1 MSNFKFTGPDG
12 KIFEIQGP
20 SGATFEQAKA
30 VFDKQLTTG
39 GLTGI
44 PVGGLVNAITQATGG
59 LSSALAQLGPQATA
73 LTQQVGNFINLPTKI
88 GALVPNAI
96 SVSDFVN
103 TKISAQNIGT
113 IASTQVQGL
122 VAQTAASVNQA
133 ASDITNIK
141 GLGQF
146 GFNADQLQLSGL
158 IKPGLADQIN
168 LNPSK
173 FTEILS
179 SPTSW
184 TGKLG
189 VTDINSLLDSSR
201 LQTTVQ
207 QGLMNVNFDQLK
219 QLGTISGL
227 ESAAQLGPLLNVAT
241 KFGSGTATAWL
252 SSATGVS
259 GISSAIAS
267 GIGGNI
273 SGLLSGGAG
282 SLLSGGAGS
291 LLSGGVG
298 SLLSGGAG
306 STINGLLTGGAGSA
320 LNGLLTGGAGSLL
333 SGGVGTQLSG
343 LLSGGA
349 GGAVSSL
356 LSGGGGSAL
365 ASSLLS
371 SSGLTSVM
379 TNFASS
385 AQFASVFSL
394 ASSFLGGGGS
404 PLQAG
409 IVAAKGYNNT
419 VNRTNLDQAIK
430 AVIGN
435 PKISLPDFSPQ
446 GVPGS
451 AGGALSGLLSGGVSG
466 ALNSLSTSATSAVN
480 SLATSA
486 GSAIFRV

>member
-1 MSNFKFTGPDG
+1 MSNFNFTGPDG

-20 SGATFEQAKA
+20 PGATFAQAKA
-30 VFDKQLTTG
+30 VFDQQVSTG

-44 PVGGLVNAITQATGG
+44 PVGGLVNAVTQATGG
-59 LSSALAQLGPQATA
+59 LSSALAQLGAQATA
-73 LTQQVGNFINLPTKI
+73 LTQQVGNFINLPNKI
-88 GALVPNAI
+88 GGLVPNAI

-103 TKISAQNIGT
+103 TKINAQSIGT

-133 ASDITNIK
+133 ATAITNVK

-146 GFNADQLQLSGL
+146 GLNADQLQLSGL

-168 LNPSK
+168 LNPAK

-189 VTDINSLLDSSR
+189 VTNINSLLDSSR

-207 QGLMNVNFDQLK
+207 QGLMNTNFDQLK
-219 QLGTISGL
+219 QIGTITGL

-241 KFGSGTATAWL
+241 KFGSRTATAWL

-259 GISSAIAS
+259 GISSAITS

-273 SGLLSGGAG
+273 SGLLS
-282 SLLSGGAGS
+282 
-291 LLSGGVG
+291 
-298 SLLSGGAG
+298 
-306 STINGLLTGGAGSA
+306 GGAGSA

-371 SSGLTSVM
+371 SSGLTSIM

-394 ASSFLGGGGS
+394 ANSFLGGGGN

-409 IVAAKGYNNT
+409 IVAAKGFNNT
-419 VNRTNLDQAIK
+419 INRTNLNQAVT
-430 AVIGN
+430 ALIGN
-435 PKISLPDFSPQ
+435 PKITTPDFAPQ
-446 GVPGS
+446 GVPS
-451 AGGALSGLLSGGVSG
+451 AGGSIGSALSGLSSRVGS
-466 ALNSLSTSATSAVN
+466 ALTNLSTSVGSAV
-480 SLATSA
+480 
-486 GSAIFRV
+486 FRV

>member
-1 MSNFKFTGPDG
+1 MSNFTFTGPDG
-12 KIFEIQGP
+12 AMYEVQGP
-20 SGATFEQAKA
+20 AGATFAQAQA
-30 VFDKQLTTG
+30 VFNQQVGTG

-44 PVGGLVNAITQATGG
+44 PVGGLVNAVTQATGG
-59 LSSALAQLGPQATA
+59 LSSALAQLGPQAAA

-88 GALVPNAI
+88 GAVIPNAI
-96 SVSDFVN
+96 TVSDFVN

-113 IASTQVQGL
+113 IVSTQVQGL

-133 ASDITNIK
+133 ANAITNIK

-146 GFNADQLQLSGL
+146 GLNADQLQLSGL

-168 LNPSK
+168 LNPAK

-189 VTDINSLLDSSR
+189 VTNINSLLNSSR
-201 LQTTVQ
+201 LQTQVQ

-219 QLGTISGL
+219 QLGTITGL

-259 GISSAIAS
+259 GITSAITS

-282 SLLSGGAGS
+282 SALPGLLTGGSGSALAGS
-291 LLSGGVG
+291 LLSGGSVD
-298 SLLSGGAG
+298 
-306 STINGLLTGGAGSA
+306 
-320 LNGLLTGGAGSLL
+320 AGSLTSL
-333 SGGVGTQLSG
+333 AADYYAPGSGAL
-343 LLSGGA
+343 
-349 GGAVSSL
+349 VSSL

-371 SSGLTSVM
+371 SSGLTGAM
-379 TNFASS
+379 TSFASS
-385 AQFASVFSL
+385 AQFASVFSG
-394 ASSFLGGGGS
+394 ANSFLGGGGN

-409 IVAAKGYNNT
+409 IVVARGFNNT
-419 VNRTNLDQAIK
+419 TNRTNLDQAIT
-430 AVIGN
+430 ALIGN
-435 PKISLPDFSPQ
+435 PKITVPDFAPQ
-446 GVPGS
+446 GTG
-451 AGGALSGLLSGGVSG
+451 
-466 ALNSLSTSATSAVN
+466 
-480 SLATSA
+480 
-486 GSAIFRV
+486 

>member
-1 MSNFKFTGPDG
+1 MSNFTFTGPDG
-12 KIFEIQGP
+12 ATYEMQGP
-20 SGATFEQAKA
+20 PGATFDQAKS
-30 VFDKQLTTG
+30 VFTQQVSTG

-44 PVGGLVNAITQATGG
+44 PVGGLVNAVTQATGG
-59 LSSALAQLGPQATA
+59 LSSALAQLGPRAAA

-88 GALVPNAI
+88 GELVPNAI

-103 TKISAQNIGT
+103 TKISAVNIGT
-113 IASTQVQGL
+113 IAATQVQGL

-133 ASDITNIK
+133 ASAITNVK

-146 GFNADQLQLSGL
+146 GLNADQLQLSGL

-168 LNPSK
+168 LNPAK

-189 VTDINSLLDSSR
+189 VTDVNSLLDSSR
-201 LQTTVQ
+201 LQTTIQ
-207 QGLMNVNFDQLK
+207 QGLMNANFDQLK
-219 QLGTISGL
+219 QIGTITGL
-227 ESAAQLGPLLNVAT
+227 ESSAQLGPLLNVAT

-259 GISSAIAS
+259 GITSAITS

-273 SGLLSGGAG
+273 SGLLS
-282 SLLSGGAGS
+282 
-291 LLSGGVG
+291 
-298 SLLSGGAG
+298 
-306 STINGLLTGGAGSA
+306 GGAGSA

-333 SGGVGTQLSG
+333 SGSVGTQLSG

-356 LSGGGGSAL
+356 LSGGGSAL

-371 SSGLTSVM
+371 SSGLTSAM
-379 TNFASS
+379 TSFASS
-385 AQFASVFSL
+385 AQFASVFSV
-394 ASSFLGGGGS
+394 ANSFLGGGGN

-409 IVAAKGYNNT
+409 IVAAKGFNNT
-419 VNRTNLDQAIK
+419 TNRATLNQA
-430 AVIGN
+430 VTSLIGN
-435 PKISLPDFSPQ
+435 PKITVPDFAPQ
-446 GVPGS
+446 GTG
-451 AGGALSGLLSGGVSG
+451 
-466 ALNSLSTSATSAVN
+466 
-480 SLATSA
+480 
-486 GSAIFRV
+486 

>member
-1 MSNFKFTGPDG
+1 MSTFKFPGPDG

-30 VFDKQLTTG
+30 VFDKQLATG

-73 LTQQVGNFINLPTKI
+73 LTQQVGDFINLPTKI

-133 ASDITNIK
+133 ASDITNVK

-259 GISSAIAS
+259 DISSAIAS

-291 LLSGGVG
+291 LLSGGAG

-306 STINGLLTGGAGSA
+306 SLLSGGASSA

-356 LSGGGGSAL
+356 LSGGSGSAL

-409 IVAAKGYNNT
+409 IVAANGYNNT
-419 VNRTNLDQAIK
+419 TNRTNLDQAIK

-451 AGGALSGLLSGGVSG
+451 AGGALSGLLSGGVTS

-486 GSAIFRV
+486 GSAIFRI

>member
-1 MSNFKFTGPDG
+1 MSNFNFTGPDG

-20 SGATFEQAKA
+20 SGATFAQAKA
-30 VFDKQLTTG
+30 VFDQQVSTG

-44 PVGGLVNAITQATGG
+44 PVGGLVNAVTQATGG
-59 LSSALAQLGPQATA
+59 LSSALAQLGAQATA
-73 LTQQVGNFINLPTKI
+73 LTQQVGNFINLPNKI
-88 GALVPNAI
+88 GGLVPNAI

-103 TKISAQNIGT
+103 TKINAQSIGT

-133 ASDITNIK
+133 ATAITNVK

-146 GFNADQLQLSGL
+146 GLNADQLQLSGL

-168 LNPSK
+168 LNPAK

-189 VTDINSLLDSSR
+189 VTNINSLLDSSR

-207 QGLMNVNFDQLK
+207 QGLMNANFDQLK
-219 QLGTISGL
+219 QIGTITGL

-259 GISSAIAS
+259 GISSAITS

-273 SGLLSGGAG
+273 SGLLSGSAG
-282 SLLSGGAGS
+282 SLLSGS
-291 LLSGGVG
+291 
-298 SLLSGGAG
+298 
-306 STINGLLTGGAGSA
+306 AGSA

-356 LSGGGGSAL
+356 LSGGSGSAL

-394 ASSFLGGGGS
+394 ANSFLGGGGN

-409 IVAAKGYNNT
+409 IVAAKGFNNT
-419 VNRTNLDQAIK
+419 INRTNLNQAVT
-430 AVIGN
+430 ALIGN
-435 PKISLPDFSPQ
+435 PKITTPDFAPQ
-446 GVPGS
+446 GVPS
-451 AGGALSGLLSGGVSG
+451 AGGSIGSALSGLSSRVGS
-466 ALNSLSTSATSAVN
+466 ALTNLSTSVGSAV
-480 SLATSA
+480 
-486 GSAIFRV
+486 FRV

>member
-1 MSNFKFTGPDG
+1 MSNFTFTGPDG
-12 KIFEIQGP
+12 ATYEIQGP
-20 SGATFEQAKA
+20 PGATFNQASS
-30 VFDKQLTTG
+30 VFTQQVSTG

-44 PVGGLVNAITQATGG
+44 PVGGLVNAVTQAAGG
-59 LSSALAQLGPQATA
+59 LPSALSQLGPQAAA
-73 LTQQVGNFINLPTKI
+73 LTKEIGNFINLPTKI

-103 TKISAQNIGT
+103 TKISAQDIGT
-113 IASTQVQGL
+113 IASTQIQGL
-122 VAQTAASVNQA
+122 VAQTSASVNQA
-133 ASDITNIK
+133 ANAITDIK

-158 IKPGLADQIN
+158 IKPGIADQIN
-168 LNPSK
+168 LTGK
-173 FTEILS
+173 FTDILS

-189 VTDINSLLDSSR
+189 VTDINSLLDSSGI
-201 LQTTVQ
+201 QTTVQ

-219 QLGTISGL
+219 QLGTITGL

-252 SSATGVS
+252 SGATGVS
-259 GISSAIAS
+259 GITDAIAS

-282 SLLSGGAGS
+282 SLLSGG
-291 LLSGGVG
+291 VG

-306 STINGLLTGGAGSA
+306 SLLS
-320 LNGLLTGGAGSLL
+320 GGAGSLL

-349 GGAVSSL
+349 GAQISGL

-371 SSGLTSVM
+371 SSGLSSVM

-394 ASSFLGGGGS
+394 ASSFLGGGGN

-409 IVAAKGYNNT
+409 VIAAKGFNNT
-419 VNRTNLDQAIK
+419 TNRTNLDQAIK

-435 PKISLPDFSPQ
+435 PKIVSPDFAPQ
-446 GVPGS
+446 GIASSVSS
-451 AGGALSGLLSGGVSG
+451 AGSTISGLLSSGVNS
-466 ALNSLSTSATSAVN
+466 AINSLSASASNAV
-480 SLATSA
+480 
-486 GSAIFRV
+486 FRA

>member
-1 MSNFKFTGPDG
+1 MSNFTFTGPDG
-12 KIFEIQGP
+12 ATYEMQGP
-20 SGATFEQAKA
+20 PGADFARAKL
-30 VFDKQLTTG
+30 VFDQQVSTG

-44 PVGGLVNAITQATGG
+44 PVGGLVNAVTQATGG
-59 LSSALAQLGPQATA
+59 LSSALAQLGAQATA
-73 LTQQVGNFINLPTKI
+73 LTQQVGNFINLPNKI

-96 SVSDFVN
+96 TVSDFVN
-103 TKISAQNIGT
+103 TKINAQSIGT
-113 IASTQVQGL
+113 IASAQVQGL

-133 ASDITNIK
+133 ATAITNVK

-146 GFNADQLQLSGL
+146 GLNADQLQLSGL

-168 LNPSK
+168 LNPAK

-189 VTDINSLLDSSR
+189 VTNINSLLDSSR
-201 LQTTVQ
+201 LQTQVQ
-207 QGLMNVNFDQLK
+207 QGLMNANFDQLK
-219 QLGTISGL
+219 QIGTITGL

-259 GISSAIAS
+259 GISSAITS

-291 LLSGGVG
+291 LLSGGAG
-298 SLLSGGAG
+298 EALS
-306 STINGLLTGGAGSA
+306 GLLTGGSGSA
-320 LNGLLTGGAGSLL
+320 LAGSLL
-333 SGGVGTQLSG
+333 SGGSVNAGSLAALAANYYAPGSG
-343 LLSGGA
+343 AL
-349 GGAVSSL
+349 VSSL

-371 SSGLTSVM
+371 SSGLTSAM
-379 TNFASS
+379 TSFASS
-385 AQFASVFSL
+385 AQFASVFSV
-394 ASSFLGGGGS
+394 ANSFLGGGGN

-409 IVAAKGYNNT
+409 IVAAKGFSNT
-419 VNRTNLDQAIK
+419 INRTNLNQAVT
-430 AVIGN
+430 ALIGN
-435 PKISLPDFSPQ
+435 PKITVPDFAPQ
-446 GVPGS
+446 GVPG
-451 AGGALSGLLSGGVSG
+451 AGGSIGSALSGLSSGVSS
-466 ALNSLSTSATSAVN
+466 ALTNLSTSVGSAV
-480 SLATSA
+480 
-486 GSAIFRV
+486 FRV

>member
-1 MSNFKFTGPDG
+1 
-12 KIFEIQGP
+12 
-20 SGATFEQAKA
+20 
-30 VFDKQLTTG
+30 
-39 GLTGI
+39 
-44 PVGGLVNAITQATGG
+44 
-59 LSSALAQLGPQATA
+59 LAQLGAQATA
-73 LTQQVGNFINLPTKI
+73 LTQQVGNFINLPNKL
-88 GALVPNAI
+88 GGLVPNAI

-103 TKISAQNIGT
+103 TKISAQSIGT
-113 IASTQVQGL
+113 IASAQVQGL

-133 ASDITNIK
+133 ATAITNVK

-146 GFNADQLQLSGL
+146 GLNADQLQLSGL

-168 LNPSK
+168 LNPAK

-189 VTDINSLLDSSR
+189 VTNINSLLDSSR

-207 QGLMNVNFDQLK
+207 QGLMNANFDQLK
-219 QLGTISGL
+219 QLGTITGL

-259 GISSAIAS
+259 GISSAITS

-273 SGLLSGGAG
+273 SGLLSGGASDAVN
-282 SLLSGGAGS
+282 SLLSSSAGAQ
-291 LLSGGVG
+291 
-298 SLLSGGAG
+298 
-306 STINGLLTGGAGSA
+306 
-320 LNGLLTGGAGSLL
+320 LNGLL

-356 LSGGGGSAL
+356 LSGSGTSAL

-371 SSGLTSVM
+371 SSGLTSAM

-385 AQFASVFSL
+385 AQFASAFSG
-394 ASSFLGGGGS
+394 ANSFLAGGGN

-409 IVAAKGYNNT
+409 IVAAKGFANT
-419 VNRTNLDQAIK
+419 INRTNLNQAVT
-430 AVIGN
+430 ALIGN
-435 PKISLPDFSPQ
+435 PKITVPDFAPT
-446 GVPGS
+446 GTG
-451 AGGALSGLLSGGVSG
+451 
-466 ALNSLSTSATSAVN
+466 
-480 SLATSA
+480 
-486 GSAIFRV
+486 

>member
-1 MSNFKFTGPDG
+1 MSNFNFTGPDG

-20 SGATFEQAKA
+20 SGATFAQAKA
-30 VFDKQLTTG
+30 VFDQQVSTG
-39 GLTGI
+39 GLTGL
-44 PVGGLVNAITQATGG
+44 PVGGLVNAVTQATGG
-59 LSSALAQLGPQATA
+59 LSSALAQLGAQATA
-73 LTQQVGNFINLPTKI
+73 LTQQVGNFINLPNKI
-88 GALVPNAI
+88 GGLVPNAI

-103 TKISAQNIGT
+103 TKINAQSIGT

-133 ASDITNIK
+133 ATAITNVK

-146 GFNADQLQLSGL
+146 GLNADQLQLSGL

-168 LNPSK
+168 LNPAK

-189 VTDINSLLDSSR
+189 VTNINSLLDSSR

-207 QGLMNVNFDQLK
+207 QGLMNTNFDQLK
-219 QLGTISGL
+219 QIGTITGL

-259 GISSAIAS
+259 GISSAITS

-273 SGLLSGGAG
+273 SGLLS
-282 SLLSGGAGS
+282 
-291 LLSGGVG
+291 
-298 SLLSGGAG
+298 
-306 STINGLLTGGAGSA
+306 GGAGSA

-356 LSGGGGSAL
+356 LSGGGSSAL

-371 SSGLTSVM
+371 SSGLTSIM

-394 ASSFLGGGGS
+394 ANSFLGGGGN

-409 IVAAKGYNNT
+409 IVAAKGFNNT
-419 VNRTNLDQAIK
+419 INRTNLNQAVT
-430 AVIGN
+430 ALIGN
-435 PKISLPDFSPQ
+435 PKITTPDFAPQ
-446 GVPGS
+446 GVPS
-451 AGGALSGLLSGGVSG
+451 AGGSIGSALSGLSSRVGS
-466 ALNSLSTSATSAVN
+466 ALTNLSTSVGSAV
-480 SLATSA
+480 
-486 GSAIFRV
+486 FRV

>member
-1 MSNFKFTGPDG
+1 MSNFNFTGPDG

-20 SGATFEQAKA
+20 SGATFAQAKA
-30 VFDKQLTTG
+30 VFDQQVSTG

-44 PVGGLVNAITQATGG
+44 PVGGLVNAVTQATGG
-59 LSSALAQLGPQATA
+59 LSSALAQLGAQATA
-73 LTQQVGNFINLPTKI
+73 LTQQVGNFINLPNKI
-88 GALVPNAI
+88 GGLVPNAI

-103 TKISAQNIGT
+103 TKINAQSIGT

-133 ASDITNIK
+133 ANAITNVK

-146 GFNADQLQLSGL
+146 GLNADQLQLSGL

-168 LNPSK
+168 LNPAK

-189 VTDINSLLDSSR
+189 VTNINSLLDSSS

-207 QGLMNVNFDQLK
+207 QGLMNANFDQLK
-219 QLGTISGL
+219 QIGTITGL

-259 GISSAIAS
+259 GITSAITS

-282 SLLSGGAGS
+282 DALSGLLTGGSGSALAGS
-291 LLSGGVG
+291 LLSGGSVD
-298 SLLSGGAG
+298 
-306 STINGLLTGGAGSA
+306 
-320 LNGLLTGGAGSLL
+320 AGSLAAL
-333 SGGVGTQLSG
+333 AANYYAPGSGAL
-343 LLSGGA
+343 
-349 GGAVSSL
+349 VSSL

-371 SSGLTSVM
+371 SSGLTSAM

-385 AQFASVFSL
+385 AQFASVFSG
-394 ASSFLGGGGS
+394 ANSFLGGGGN

-409 IVAAKGYNNT
+409 IVVARGFNNT
-419 VNRTNLDQAIK
+419 TNRTNLDQAIT
-430 AVIGN
+430 ALIGN
-435 PKISLPDFSPQ
+435 PKITVPDFAPQ
-446 GVPGS
+446 GTG
-451 AGGALSGLLSGGVSG
+451 
-466 ALNSLSTSATSAVN
+466 
-480 SLATSA
+480 
-486 GSAIFRV
+486 

>member
-1 MSNFKFTGPDG
+1 MSTFKFTGPDG
-12 KIFEIQGP
+12 NTFEIQGP

-30 VFDKQLTTG
+30 VFDKQVATG

-59 LSSALAQLGPQATA
+59 LSSALSQLGPQAA
-73 LTQQVGNFINLPTKI
+73 SLTKQIGNFINLPTKI
-88 GALVPNAI
+88 GGLVPNAI

-103 TKISAQNIGT
+103 TKISAQSIGT

-133 ASDITNIK
+133 ANAITNVK

-146 GFNADQLQLSGL
+146 GLNADQLQLSGL

-189 VTDINSLLDSSR
+189 VTNINSLLDSSS

-219 QLGTISGL
+219 QLGTITGL
-227 ESAAQLGPLLNVAT
+227 ESSAQLGPLLNVAT

-259 GISSAIAS
+259 GISSAITE

-273 SGLLSGGAG
+273 GGLISGGGIGGAGSLLTGEAGSALTGLLTGGSGSALAG
-282 SLLSGGAGS
+282 SLLSGGSVNAGS
-291 LLSGGVG
+291 LASLAANYYAPGSG
-298 SLLSGGAG
+298 
-306 STINGLLTGGAGSA
+306 A
-320 LNGLLTGGAGSLL
+320 L
-333 SGGVGTQLSG
+333 
-343 LLSGGA
+343 
-349 GGAVSSL
+349 VSSL

-371 SSGLTSVM
+371 SSGLTGLM

-385 AQFASVFSL
+385 AQFASVFSV
-394 ASSFLGGGGS
+394 ANSFLGGGGN

-419 VNRTNLDQAIK
+419 TNRTNLDQAIT
-430 AVIGN
+430 AVLGN
-435 PKISLPDFSPQ
+435 PKITLPDFSPQ
-446 GVPGS
+446 VTG
-451 AGGALSGLLSGGVSG
+451 
-466 ALNSLSTSATSAVN
+466 
-480 SLATSA
+480 
-486 GSAIFRV
+486 

>member
-1 MSNFKFTGPDG
+1 MSTFKFTGPDG
-12 KIFEIQGP
+12 NTFEIQGP

-30 VFDKQLTTG
+30 VFDKQIATG

-44 PVGGLVNAITQATGG
+44 PVGGLVNAVTQATGG
-59 LSSALAQLGPQATA
+59 LSSALSQLGPQATA
-73 LTQQVGNFINLPTKI
+73 LTKQIGNFINLPTKI
-88 GALVPNAI
+88 GALIPNAI

-103 TKISAQNIGT
+103 TKINAQNIGT
-113 IASTQVQGL
+113 IVSTQVQGL

-133 ASDITNIK
+133 ASAITNVK

-146 GFNADQLQLSGL
+146 GLNADQLQLSGL

-173 FTEILS
+173 FTEILT

-189 VTDINSLLDSSR
+189 VTNVNSLLDSSR
-201 LQTTVQ
+201 LQSTIQ
-207 QGLMNVNFDQLK
+207 QGLMNANFDQLK
-219 QLGTISGL
+219 QLGTITGL
-227 ESAAQLGPLLNVAT
+227 ESSAQLGPLLNVAT

-259 GISSAIAS
+259 GISSAITS

-273 SGLLSGGAG
+273 SGLLSGGVG
-282 SLLSGGAGS
+282 GNISGLLSGGAGGALNN

-298 SLLSGGAG
+298 SQLSGLLSGGA
-306 STINGLLTGGAGSA
+306 
-320 LNGLLTGGAGSLL
+320 
-333 SGGVGTQLSG
+333 GTQLSG

-349 GGAVSSL
+349 GGAISSL
-356 LSGGGGSAL
+356 LSGSGTSAL

-371 SSGLTSVM
+371 SSGLAGLM

-394 ASSFLGGGGS
+394 ANSFLGGGGS

-419 VNRTNLDQAIK
+419 TNRKNLDQAIT

-435 PKISLPDFSPQ
+435 PRIIVPDFSPQ

-451 AGGALSGLLSGGVSG
+451 AGSSLSGLLSGGVSS
-466 ALNSLSTSATSAVN
+466 AINSLSTTASSTIN
-480 SLATSA
+480 SLITST
-486 GSAIFRV
+486 GSAIVRA

>member
-1 MSNFKFTGPDG
+1 MSTFKFTGPDG
-12 KIFEIQGP
+12 NTFEIQGP

-30 VFDKQLTTG
+30 VFDKQVATG

-59 LSSALAQLGPQATA
+59 LSSALSQLGPQATA
-73 LTQQVGNFINLPTKI
+73 LTKQIGNFINLPTKI
-88 GALVPNAI
+88 GGLVPNAI

-133 ASDITNIK
+133 TSAITNLK

-146 GFNADQLQLSGL
+146 GLDANQLQLSGL

-189 VTDINSLLDSSR
+189 VTNVGSLLDSSR
-201 LQTTVQ
+201 LQTTIQ
-207 QGLMNVNFDQLK
+207 QGLMNANFDQLK
-219 QLGTISGL
+219 QLGTITGL
-227 ESAAQLGPLLNVAT
+227 ESSAQLGPLLNVAT

-259 GISSAIAS
+259 GISSAITA

-273 SGLLSGGAG
+273 GGLISGGGFGGALSGGAG
-282 SLLSGGAGS
+282 SLLSGGAGGA
-291 LLSGGVG
+291 LNN
-298 SLLSGGAG
+298 LLSGGAG
-306 STINGLLTGGAGSA
+306 SQLSG
-320 LNGLLTGGAGSLL
+320 LL
-333 SGGVGTQLSG
+333 SGGAGTQLSG
-343 LLSGGA
+343 LLSGGSGA
-349 GGAVSSL
+349 AVSSL
-356 LSGGGGSAL
+356 LSGGGTSAL

-371 SSGLTSVM
+371 SSGLTGLM

-385 AQFASVFSL
+385 AQFASVFSV
-394 ASSFLGGGGS
+394 ANSFLGGGGN

-419 VNRTNLDQAIK
+419 TNRTNLDQAIT
-430 AVIGN
+430 AVLGN
-435 PKISLPDFSPQ
+435 PKITLPDFSPQ
-446 GVPGS
+446 VTG
-451 AGGALSGLLSGGVSG
+451 
-466 ALNSLSTSATSAVN
+466 
-480 SLATSA
+480 
-486 GSAIFRV
+486 